1 MLKDN
6 ENKLVNFLLSFPPK
20 KNTKKETDL
29 TGLLIPLSLN
39 LLVQWSGDPL
49 RSDHWSFSSLRPE
62 VWSGSPLQPGSF
74 FFGISTVKFRLD
86 PSFVSLFDALA
97 WSRSEGRIA
106 IIWPLWLDLNSRISK
121 LISVGLRDF
130 SIDFLTAETTSR
142 FNTPWIGSEGWR
154 MRAHVFFLVEA
165 ILGIVRWFLL
175 SADGAF

>member
-1 MLKDN
+1 MIRLR
-6 ENKLVNFLLSFPPK
+6 LS
-20 KNTKKETDL
+20 
-29 TGLLIPLSLN
+29 
-39 LLVQWSGDPL
+39 VV
-49 RSDHWSFSSLRPE
+49 FSSKKLLMTGFDCLNSVMRSWVSAGMPE
-62 VWSGSPLQPGSF
+62 ILILGSF

-175 SADGAF
+175 SADGAV